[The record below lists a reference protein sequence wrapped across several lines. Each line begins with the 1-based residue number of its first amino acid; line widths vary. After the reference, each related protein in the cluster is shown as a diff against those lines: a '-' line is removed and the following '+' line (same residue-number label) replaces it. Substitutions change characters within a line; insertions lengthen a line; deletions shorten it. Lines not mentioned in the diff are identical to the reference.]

1 MAKENDWSSLI
12 TRMNAMSNQFTKTD
26 WKIVNYIK
34 KKAEAF
40 LDCNA
45 QELAK
50 AIGTSDAS
58 IIRFTQKVGYSGLN
72 EFKYVL
78 QQQIARP
85 AAETGTGDYAA
96 LLQDN
101 ITLLQLLYQTVKPE
115 NVDLL
120 RKKMLAAERIFI
132 VGLEINQHVAEILA
146 FKFAK
151 LGLPIWA
158 VTNYDVLKVYRKIS
172 TPRDL
177 FITISLSGEDELL
190 SETLADFIN
199 NGSYIVLFSNH
210 EKSLCAAYTDLLFL
224 IPKTDLLSSSNVI
237 CREIILLQLGDMIFQ
252 NFLVKDSHSYKTF
265 LKTASYAVPDD
276 KDD

>member
-1 MAKENDWSSLI
+1 MAQENDWSSLM
-12 TRMNAMSNQFTKTD
+12 TRINGMSNQFTKTD

-34 KKAEAF
+34 KKPETF
-40 LDCNA
+40 LESNA

-78 QQQIARP
+78 QQQTARP
-85 AAETGTGDYAA
+85 AAETGKGDYAA
-96 LLQDN
+96 LLRDN
-101 ITLLQLLYQTVKPE
+101 QTILELLYNTVKPE
-115 NVDLL
+115 KIDLL
-120 RKKMLAAERIFI
+120 RKKMLAAERIFV
-132 VGLEINQHVAEILA
+132 VGLEVNQYVAEILT

-151 LGLPIWA
+151 LGLPISA

-177 FITISLSGEDELL
+177 FITISLSGEHAVL
-190 SETLADFIN
+190 SEALGDFIN

-210 EKSLCAAYTDLLFL
+210 KKSLCTAYTDLLFL
-224 IPKTDLLSSSNVI
+224 IPKTDLLPSSNVI

-252 NFLVKDSHSYKTF
+252 NFLVKDQTSYQTF
-265 LKTASYAVPDD
+265 LKTASYAVPDED
-276 KDD
+276 EE